1 MRSDNHLRGILFLLG
16 SGIVFTILDSLAKET
31 SYLIP
36 VLQVAW
42 GRYVFHV
49 VFLPLY
55 AERPTGSAF
64 WSRTRWTRMFV
75 TKHPWLQIMRSLLL
89 LGATL
94 FFFGAVSY
102 VPLAE
107 AQAVAFIEPLLITGI
122 AHFFLAEK
130 VGVRRWL
137 AIAVGFIGVLVVI
150 RPGFGMMHWGM
161 LLSLGSAGCGSI
173 YATLTRIVS
182 RKDSAGTSLAYSGI
196 AGFIGLTL
204 AMPFVWEPASGT
216 VWILFFALGISGGL
230 GHYLMIKAFE
240 AAPGGTL
247 APFIYVQMLW
257 MVIIG
262 FIWFGDWP
270 AITTWVG
277 IGLIV
282 GSGLYALHRERI
294 RACERARISAR
305 S

>member
-1 MRSDNHLRGILFLLG
+1 MNKDNHLQGILFLLG

-31 SYLIP
+31 SNFIP

-42 GRYVFHV
+42 GRYVFHI
-49 VFLPLY
+49 VFLPFY
-55 AERPTGSAF
+55 AERPAGQPIWSA
-64 WSRTRWTRMFV
+64 TRWMRMFA
-75 TKHPWLQIMRSLLL
+75 TRHLWLQLARSLLL

-107 AQAVAFIEPLLITGI
+107 AQAVAFIEPLLITAI

-137 AIAVGFIGVLVVI
+137 AIVVGFIGVLVVI

-161 LLSLGSAGCGSI
+161 LLSLGSAACGSVYVI
-173 YATLTRIVS
+173 LTRVVS
-182 RKDSAGTSLAYSGI
+182 RDDSAGTSLAYSGI
-196 AGFIGLTL
+196 AGFVGLSL
-204 AMPFVWEPASGT
+204 LMPFVWQPAT
-216 VWILFFALGISGGL
+216 LHVWVLFLLLGISGGL
-230 GHYLMIKAFE
+230 GHYFVIKAFE

-257 MVIIG
+257 MVIVG
-262 FIWFGDWP
+262 FIWFQDWP
-270 AITTWVG
+270 AVTTWIG
-277 IGLIV
+277 IALIV

-294 RACERARISAR
+294 RAREKARISAH